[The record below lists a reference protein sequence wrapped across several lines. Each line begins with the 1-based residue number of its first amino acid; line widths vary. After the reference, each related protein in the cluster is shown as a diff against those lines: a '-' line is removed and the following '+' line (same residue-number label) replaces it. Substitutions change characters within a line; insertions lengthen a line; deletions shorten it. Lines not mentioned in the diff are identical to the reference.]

1 MSGSLGDQWRA
12 FAAQPCGRRF
22 QMRYRKQREKRT
34 GLARKITF
42 MSLGVVLML
51 VGMVMLLL
59 PGPGL
64 LVMIAGAALF
74 AEESKF
80 TAVALDRVDLWVTR
94 RIMRWRARR
103 AGRSPPP

>member
-1 MSGSLGDQWRA
+1 MSGTLRDQWRA

-22 QMRYRKQREKRT
+22 QMRYRQHREKRT
-34 GLARKITF
+34 GLTRKIIF

-51 VGMVMLLL
+51 VGTVMLVL

-80 TAVALDRVDLWVTR
+80 TALALDRVDLWITR
-94 RIMRWRARR
+94 QVMRWRARR
-103 AGRSPPP
+103 AARRP

>member
-22 QMRYRKQREKRT
+22 QMRYRKHREKRT
-34 GLARKITF
+34 GLARKILF
-42 MSLGVVLML
+42 MSLGVVLIL
-51 VGMVMLLL
+51 TGMVMLVL

-80 TAVALDRVDLWVTR
+80 TAMALDRVDLWITR
-94 RIMRWRARR
+94 RVMNWRARR
-103 AGRSPPP
+103 AARPPQ